1 MCQGCVGYVN
11 RLTEWEKFHFSL
23 VYENNIKIL
32 SKLIALPNETKRKK
46 IKPLTGESKFVGLSL
61 ERFSNATHIHL
72 LFVKMEFVTYGT
84 IRFFNSKSVS
94 KYKEK
99 KKSYLQNFL
108 IYPVKTL

>member
-11 RLTEWEKFHFSL
+11 RLTEWEKFYFSL

-32 SKLIALPNETKRKK
+32 SKLIAQPNEIKRKK

-72 LFVKMEFVTYGT
+72 LFVKTEFVTYGT